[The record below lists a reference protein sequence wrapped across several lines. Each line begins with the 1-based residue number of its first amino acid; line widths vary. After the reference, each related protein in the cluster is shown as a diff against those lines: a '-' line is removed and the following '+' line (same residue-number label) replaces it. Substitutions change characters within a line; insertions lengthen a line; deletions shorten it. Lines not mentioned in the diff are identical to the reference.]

1 MLKFRHIDTQQ
12 TLNTIKF
19 SADST
24 NTTYFLHSSPNT
36 QSQGVPDVNYEDICF
51 IKPTGQEYTHGKLY
65 GGESDNK
72 VTALLD
78 EYLNKTKLTHTLP
91 PNGVAKGIIL
101 DGCEPSLNYNTNNQP
116 NGYKISN
123 GTIYLI
129 GIGIIKVT
137 GHRVHTPKESSEWFV
152 VYGIH
157 ETSNTDK
164 TTWDYHIY
172 GQIFGPDHDSSILDE
187 GQVANDVCRSLDLY
201 RLSDLEVPI
210 ASDLQN
216 GLMSKEDK
224 IKLDN
229 HTDEYLDYLHKLC
242 TEHSKYAIILS
253 GCTVEP
259 TNVQDTYQRKGG
271 YVYIDSINQIKKVN
285 DGTISLSTTIED
297 SLYCNSQ
304 NGGNSKTYA
313 FGAATN
319 PSNLDNQYAKVCDW
333 SGLARLSDLE
343 VPMATE
349 YQNGLVRVDSELN
362 ASSPNP
368 IANNAIANRLAFV
381 HGSYLFNQ
389 NHNRAICE
397 YILLCTIK
405 FTFNSGVATLYLNQ
419 EFNIGSPFMVKADI
433 FYSWKTVL
441 IQGGQPG
448 TLSLK
453 AEVDDNL
460 YVRIYL
466 KLTYRATG
474 QGVYTILGN
483 LSEIIPNDEF

>member
-1 MLKFRHIDTQQ
+1 MALKFRHIDTQQ

-24 NTTYFLHSSPNT
+24 NTTYFLHSSPST
-36 QSQGVPDVNYEDICF
+36 QSQGVPDINYEDICF
-51 IKPTGQEYTHGKLY
+51 IKPTGQGYTHGKLY
-65 GGESDNK
+65 GGENDNK
-72 VTALLD
+72 ATALLD
-78 EYLNKTKLTHTLP
+78 EYLNKTKLTHSLP
-91 PNGVAKGIIL
+91 QGGVVKGIIL

-137 GHRVHTPKESSEWFV
+137 GHRVHTPNESSEWFE

-157 ETSNTDK
+157 ETSNTDR

-172 GQIFGPDHDSSILDE
+172 GQTFGPDYDSSILDE

-201 RLSDLEVPI
+201 KLYDLEVPI

-259 TNVQDTYQRKGG
+259 TDVQNTYQRKGG

-285 DGTISLSTTIED
+285 DGTISYSTTIED

-304 NGGNSKTYA
+304 NGGNGKTYA
-313 FGAATN
+313 FGVATN
-319 PSNLDNQYAKVCDW
+319 PSNLDNQYAKICDW
-333 SGLARLSDLE
+333 SDLARLSDLE
-343 VPMATE
+343 APIATE
-349 YQNGLVRVDSELN
+349 YQNGLMSKSQSSTLTTINSNIFGKISSSSTNKSGSVDICSIREIMFGLDI
-362 ASSPNP
+362 SGILV
-368 IANNAIANRLAFV
+368 IAGIFQNGNIGNCIIAVTVNNAGISYSVLQKSSGGLLSGSNVVSFRQESRELICTVAF
-381 HGSYLFNQ
+381 N
-389 NHNRAICE
+389 
-397 YILLCTIK
+397 
-405 FTFNSGVATLYLNQ
+405 ATYTGAMNCV
-419 EFNIGSPFMVKADI
+419 FIGTGKLQM
-433 FYSWKTVL
+433 L
-441 IQGGQPG
+441 I
-448 TLSLK
+448 
-453 AEVDDNL
+453 N
-460 YVRIYL
+460 
-466 KLTYRATG
+466 
-474 QGVYTILGN
+474 
-483 LSEIIPNDEF
+483 

>member
-1 MLKFRHIDTQQ
+1 MALKFRHIDTQQ
-12 TLNTIKF
+12 TLNTVKF

-24 NTTYFLHSSPNT
+24 NTTYFLHSSPST
-36 QSQGVPDVNYEDICF
+36 QLQGAPDVNYEDICF

-78 EYLNKTKLTHTLP
+78 EYLNKTKLTHSVP
-91 PNGVAKGIIL
+91 QGGIVKGIIL

-129 GIGIIKVT
+129 GIGIIKVI
-137 GHRVHTPKESSEWFV
+137 GHRVHTPNESSEWFE

-172 GQIFGPDHDSSILDE
+172 GQVFGPEYDSNILDK
-187 GQVANDVCRSLDLY
+187 GQVAHGVCRSLDLY

-285 DGTISLSTTIED
+285 DGTISYSTTIED

-304 NGGNSKTYA
+304 NGGNSKTYT
-313 FGAATN
+313 FGDATN
-319 PSNLDNQYAKVCDW
+319 PSNLNNQYAKVCDW
-333 SGLARLSDLE
+333 SDLVRLSDLE
-343 VPMATE
+343 VPIATE
-349 YQNGLVRVDSELN
+349 YQNGLMSGDDKRALSNSLTYFYNADTERTQTNRELAIQQVLNNIMPKSN
-362 ASSPNP
+362 ALSGITKFAVIRYNGGWAYSYWISKYLTDCFIVEFGHYTSN
-368 IANNAIANRLAFV
+368 ITTFISTLSN
-381 HGSYLFNQ
+381 GSW
-389 NHNRAICE
+389 
-397 YILLCTIK
+397 
-405 FTFNSGVATLYLNQ
+405 GVAHLVNN
-419 EFNIGSPFMVKADI
+419 FNFS
-433 FYSWKTVL
+433 
-441 IQGGQPG
+441 
-448 TLSLK
+448 
-453 AEVDDNL
+453 
-460 YVRIYL
+460 
-466 KLTYRATG
+466 
-474 QGVYTILGN
+474 
-483 LSEIIPNDEF
+483 